1 MNMAEQSSLIEYPCD
16 FPIKIMGRADSLL
29 AKPALAAAM
38 RLRPCQPSDE
48 RGALH
53 RVGGKR
59 AVAPPSASDSSTNA
73 VSAGLKQPGFAQA
86 MLAIVKRHAP
96 DFDDATMEM
105 KASKKGA
112 YLSLTCTVRATSRIQ
127 LDALY
132 QELCD
137 HPMVVMVL

>member
-1 MNMAEQSSLIEYPCD
+1 MSEQESLIEYPCD

-29 AKPALAAAM
+29 AKPA
-38 RLRPCQPSDE
+38 
-48 RGALH
+48 
-53 RVGGKR
+53 VGGKR

-73 VSAGLKQPGFAQA
+73 VSAGHKQPGFAQA
-86 MLAIVKRHAP
+86 MLAIVKCHAP

-105 KASKKGA
+105 RASKKGA
-112 YLSLTCTVRATSRIQ
+112 YLSLTCTVRATSRVQ